1 MYVQYV
7 SNDVARGPVSYLI
20 LSKVIESGIM

>member
-7 SNDVARGPVSYLI
+7 SNDVVRGPVSYLI
-20 LSKVIESGIM
+20 VSKVIEYGIM